1 MSVTIESTGPCRK
14 RLRIEVAAERVAGV
28 RAEIIQELRRVA
40 NVPGFRPGKAP
51 EPMVEKR
58 YAKEI
63 EDEVRKR
70 VVPDAYREAV
80 VEQKLRVVGYPQIES
95 VENFPGRPMTYVAL
109 VDTAPE
115 FELPDYKGIPV
126 KKPDAAVGEESVR
139 RALEGLRD
147 QQADFVDV
155 TGRGTQNGD
164 FAVIDYSGVVDG
176 KPVAELAGEAR
187 TLGENKGFWVLVG
200 PDSFLPGFCEQL
212 LGARVGEKRQVLVDF
227 PVEFPERPLAGRKA
241 TYFVTVTGIKEKKLP
256 ELNDEFAKKLGM
268 ESVAKL
274 EEEVRNGLVGEA
286 ESRAQSE
293 MRRQVVEYLLGR
305 VQFELPESLVAQET
319 RSIIYEVVRENSL
332 RGVTKEQLEEKKDEI
347 FGHATRSARERLRS
361 SFILEAIAEAEKIKV
376 EPAEIEER
384 IARMAE
390 GYRVTPERLK
400 AQLTERGGLGEL
412 EEQILVGKT
421 LDFLIANAK
430 VEPTKE

>member
-1 MSVTIESTGPCRK
+1 
-14 RLRIEVAAERVAGV
+14 
-28 RAEIIQELRRVA
+28 
-40 NVPGFRPGKAP
+40 
-51 EPMVEKR
+51 
-58 YAKEI
+58 
-63 EDEVRKR
+63 
-70 VVPDAYREAV
+70 
-80 VEQKLRVVGYPQIES
+80 
-95 VENFPGRPMTYVAL
+95 
-109 VDTAPE
+109 
-115 FELPDYKGIPV
+115 
-126 KKPDAAVGEESVR
+126 
-139 RALEGLRD
+139 
-147 QQADFVDV
+147 
-155 TGRGTQNGD
+155 
-164 FAVIDYSGVVDG
+164 VVDG